1 MSEEGGT
8 ERTNVWGKTMLYDG
22 GFTFTNFLVDA
33 FTVFM
38 FFVWV
43 WLLITVFT
51 DLFGRHDVS
60 GLGKVLWVVL
70 LIALPYL
77 GVFAYILTQSQGM
90 AERDAAQAA
99 RARANR
105 QLGGFSAA
113 DEITKLDKLKS
124 TGSITEQ
131 EYSRL
136 RARVVQ

>member
-1 MSEEGGT
+1 
-8 ERTNVWGKTMLYDG
+8 MLYDG

-99 RARANR
+99 RARADR

-113 DEITKLDKLKS
+113 DEITKLDQLKS